1 MIKILVIDPIV
12 SSAFSGVTQKYLSDF
27 QRPDLEFE
35 ICQVQKGP
43 SSIETFFDEAFA
55 SPEILRIVQ
64 EKEKRVNAIVINCFA
79 EPALH
84 AARDLTQIPVVG
96 PAEASV
102 SLALMLGNKFAIIST
117 LRNSGPWSEMQIRNM
132 GLESRLAGAVGI
144 DIPVLEL
151 NSQPEKTVLRLE
163 EAARNLIQRGA
174 EVIILGCTG
183 MAMISKLLREKLPVP
198 VIEPLSAAVS
208 LAESLVRLKL
218 VHYKG
223 GIYMLPNPETIKG
236 YYWD

>member
-12 SSAFSGVTQKYLSDF
+12 SSGFSEVTQKYLSGF
-27 QRPDLEFE
+27 QRPDLGFE
-35 ICQVQKGP
+35 ICQIQKGP

-55 SPEILRIVQ
+55 LPEILRIVQ

-84 AARDLTQIPVVG
+84 ASRDLVEIPVVG

-117 LRNSGPWSEMQIRNM
+117 LRNSGPWSEMQIRTM

-151 NSQPEKTVLRLE
+151 NNEPERTALRLE
-163 EAARNLIQRGA
+163 EAARNLIQKGA

-183 MAMISKLLREKLPVP
+183 MAIISKLLREKLPVP

-218 VHYKG
+218 AHYKG
-223 GIYMLPNPETIKG
+223 GIYMSPDPETIKG